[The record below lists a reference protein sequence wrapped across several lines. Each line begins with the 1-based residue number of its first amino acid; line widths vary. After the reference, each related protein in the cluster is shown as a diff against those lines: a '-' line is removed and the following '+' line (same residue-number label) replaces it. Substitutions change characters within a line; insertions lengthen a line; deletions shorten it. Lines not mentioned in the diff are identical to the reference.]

1 MIANICANGEPEII
15 NNCIM
20 KNVGECVTVEEID
33 D

>member
-1 MIANICANGEPEII
+1 MIANVCATGETEQI
-15 NNCIM
+15 NTSIM